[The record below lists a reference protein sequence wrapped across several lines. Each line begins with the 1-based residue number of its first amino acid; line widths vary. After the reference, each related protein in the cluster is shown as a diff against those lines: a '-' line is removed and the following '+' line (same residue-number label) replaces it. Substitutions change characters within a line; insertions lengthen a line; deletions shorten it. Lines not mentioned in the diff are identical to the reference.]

1 MSEQMI
7 LLQLKELPESLK
19 KEIMDYIEFLVLK
32 YQKNQ
37 SFTISQNPKE
47 RPSYFGNAKGEV
59 IMSDD
64 FDEPLADFAE
74 YM

>member
-19 KEIMDYIEFLVLK
+19 KEIMDYIEFLILK

-37 SFTISQNPKE
+37 SFISLQNTKE
-47 RPSYFGNAKGEV
+47 RPSYYGNAKEEV

>member
-1 MSEQMI
+1 MI

-19 KEIMDYIEFLVLK
+19 KEIMDYIEFLILK

-37 SFTISQNPKE
+37 SSISLQDAKE
-47 RPSYFGNAKGEV
+47 RPSHFGNAKGEV
-59 IMSDD
+59 IMSND
-64 FDEPLADFAE
+64 FDEPLVDFTE